1 MNLLDELI
9 DTYLTN
15 NIGQSYLDLETKQA
29 VYDGDPL
36 ITGEEGIDWDDE
48 ENIDRYVEIPSIESF
63 QAFRL
68 MELFAAQVN
77 DDKKSDPLFQTLSSS
92 HRPFRKFKD
101 GLIEAGLETEWYAFK
116 YQYAKKEMEDW
127 LEFLEKKEV

>member
-15 NIGQSYLDLETKQA
+15 NIGQSYLDLETKQV
-29 VYDGDPL
+29 VYDEDPL

-77 DDKKSDPLFQTLSSS
+77 
-92 HRPFRKFKD
+92 
-101 GLIEAGLETEWYAFK
+101 IEFI
-116 YQYAKKEMEDW
+116 
-127 LEFLEKKEV
+127 EKKEV